1 MFNWLSNYDYDFAL
15 AAIPVQFILLIFY
28 GLRRNMPIR
37 QSACFTT
44 LMIANLVMTISDI
57 VACELNELYT
67 SVPLAY
73 LYLANI
79 IYFISFIVRGW
90 SLFDYTVESC
100 REYKILSRQSRLLTA
115 IPAIIT
121 IGLTLITPWAKTI
134 FTYGANGYENC
145 SMYRSIYLCT
155 YFYIFASFICIFAC
169 YNRLSIR
176 TRAGL
181 LLSNTLLI
189 VGLVLRKMFYGS
201 YLITSYI
208 SILVI
213 LIIFL
218 SMENPDLYRDHVIG
232 LFNKDAFDLIGL
244 DYLNKDLPF
253 HCIIASVHNFESA
266 KALYGIRQLNDAL
279 HSIGEEMIRRFS
291 GYYVFYFGNGNFLLL
306 KRGKIAED
314 KNYSIESWKD
324 TFQKMHDVNF
334 EDVSL
339 YLNMMVMPYTMMQEN
354 IFQIDD
360 LIDFAFTNSYVENHK
375 GNYVVSKEM
384 LDALQRGKDIEA
396 ALTVALENR
405 TLQAHFQPIYSTEE
419 DRIVGVE
426 TLARLIDPKI
436 GYIPPDEF
444 IGIAERNGDIMEL
457 GRQIFELACVF
468 CKKEKLIERG
478 IEFINVN
485 LSPVQCLNEQL
496 SRELTAIANRHEI
509 PLSVFDFEITESAA
523 DDYEAIQRQMLMLQ
537 QEGAVISLDDFGTGT
552 SNMTRLMKLPIHV
565 VKLDMDI
572 TQSYFKGEAEF
583 VPDLIK
589 MFQNARMKIVVE
601 GIETKEMKDKLSE
614 LRCDYLQ
621 GFYFSKALPPEEFIA
636 YYDSLKQD

>member
-1 MFNWLSNYDYDFAL
+1 MFHWLSNYDYDFAL
-15 AAIPVQFILLIFY
+15 AAIPVQFILLFFY
-28 GLRRNMPIR
+28 GLRRNLPIR
-37 QSACFTT
+37 QSVCFTT
-44 LMIANLVMTISDI
+44 VMLSNLVMTIVDI
-57 VACELNELYT
+57 IACELNELYM
-67 SVPLAY
+67 SVPVVY

-79 IYFISFIVRGW
+79 IYFVSFIIRGW
-90 SLFDYTVESC
+90 ALFDYTVESC
-100 REYKILSRQSRLLTA
+100 REYKILSKQSRLLTA
-115 IPAIIT
+115 IPAIIVLM
-121 IGLTLITPWAKTI
+121 LTLITPWAKTI
-134 FTYGANGYENC
+134 FTYGPNGYENC
-145 SMYRSIYLCT
+145 ILYRSIYLST
-155 YFYIFASFICIFAC
+155 YFYIFASFICIFFC

-176 TRAGL
+176 TRTGL
-181 LLSNTLLI
+181 LLSNVLLL
-189 VGLVLRKMFYGS
+189 VGLVLRKMFYGI
-201 YLITSYI
+201 YLITSYV

-266 KALYGIRQLNDAL
+266 KALYGVRQLIEAL
-279 HSIGEEMIRRFS
+279 KKIGEKTIRRFP

-314 KNYSIESWKD
+314 RNYSIESWKD
-324 TFQKMHDVNF
+324 TFLTMHDVNF
-334 EDVSL
+334 DDVSL
-339 YLNMMVMPYTMMQEN
+339 YLNLMIMPYEMMQEN

-360 LIDFAFTNSYVENHK
+360 LIDFAFYNSFVENQR
-375 GNYVVSKEM
+375 GNYIVSKEM
-384 LDALQRGKDIEA
+384 LKALQRGKDIEA
-396 ALTVALENR
+396 ALTMALENR
-405 TLQAHFQPIYSTEE
+405 TLEAHFQAIYSTEE

-426 TLARLIDPKI
+426 TLARLIDPKM

-444 IGIAERNGDIMEL
+444 IGIAEKNGDIMEL
-457 GRQIFELACVF
+457 GRQVFELACIF
-468 CKKEKLIERG
+468 CKKERLIERG

-496 SRELTAIANRHEI
+496 SFELSAIAEKYDI

-523 DDYEAIQRQMLMLQ
+523 DDYETIQRQMLLLQ
-537 QEGAVISLDDFGTGT
+537 QKGAVISLDDFGTGT

-572 TQSYFKGEAEF
+572 TQSYFRGEADF

-589 MFQNARMKIVVE
+589 MFQNAKMKIVVE
-601 GIETKEMKDKLSE
+601 GIETKEMKDKLSQ
-614 LRCDYLQ
+614 LKCDYLQ
-621 GFYFSKALPPEEFIA
+621 GFYFSKALPPEEFMA
-636 YYDSLKQD
+636 YYNSHKQG